1 MAQISAIF
9 FGTTATAPLFF
20 TLTPPQCASAHASGT
35 VALKVAQ
42 VPSTEEIYSVN
53 AYRFKHP
60 TLVLK
65 VFRFYLENYETF

>member
-1 MAQISAIF
+1 M
-9 FGTTATAPLFF
+9 
-20 TLTPPQCASAHASGT
+20 PPRRVPPFLVRASGT